1 MDVLTQIQAVT
12 FDVGGTL
19 IEPHPSVGHVYAEVA
34 ARHGWEGL
42 SAEALTRRFKAAWGS
57 RHPFQHTRSEWARVV
72 DETFDG
78 LVNTPPSQSFFPEL
92 FERFAQPGAWRVFD
106 DVFPALDRLAS
117 RGLKLGIISNWDERL
132 RPLLH
137 HLKLDTFFEVVVVS
151 WEIGFSKPSPII
163 YEQAV
168 RKLALAPRAILH
180 VGDDPELD
188 VSAARA
194 VGLEARLL
202 SRARLIPL
210 AGQIHSLENLR
221 ELLPPS

>member
-34 ARHGWEGL
+34 AGHGWKGL
-42 SAEALTRRFKAAWGS
+42 CAETLTRRFKAVWG
-57 RHPFQHTRSEWARVV
+57 RHHPFQHSRSEWAQVV
-72 DETFDG
+72 DETFCG
-78 LVNTPPSQSFFPEL
+78 LVNPPPSRSFFPAL
-92 FERFAQPGAWRVFD
+92 FERFAQPDAWKVFE

-117 RGLKLGIISNWDERL
+117 SGLKLGIISNWDERL

-137 HLKLDTFFEVVVVS
+137 HLKLDTFFEVVVIS
-151 WEIGFSKPSPII
+151 WEVGFSKPSPII

-168 RKLALAPRAILH
+168 RKLALAPPAILH

-188 VSAARA
+188 VSAARDA
-194 VGLEARLL
+194 GLQARRL
-202 SRARLIPL
+202 SRGGAGVLD
-210 AGQIHSLENLR
+210 GQIHSLDDLGV
-221 ELLPPS
+221 SS